1 MARAKRSFSV
11 DFREKAVAYVL
22 EQNKSIAV
30 AAREL
35 GIGESTL
42 GNWVSAARRA
52 DPDSKGSMDRE
63 EREEVRRLR
72 AENREL
78 QMRVELL
85 KKRRPSSRTRHRTDL
100 LLHRRGEGHI
110 PSQVHVRRAGRVPP
124 GLLRL
129 AGPPSGAG

>member
-11 DFREKAVAYVL
+11 EFREKAVAYVV
-22 EQNKSIAV
+22 EQHKSIAG

-42 GNWVSAARRA
+42 ANWIKTSRE
-52 DPDSKGSMDRE
+52 SGSGE
-63 EREEVRRLR
+63 GPETPVERDEMRRLR

-85 KKRRPSSRTRHRTDL
+85 KKATAFFASET
-100 LLHRRGEGHI
+100 
-110 PSQVHVRRAGRVPP
+110 QN
-124 GLLRL
+124 
-129 AGPPSGAG
+129 

>member
-1 MARAKRSFSV
+1 MARSKRSFSV

-22 EQNKSIAV
+22 EQSKSIAV

-42 GNWVSAARRA
+42 GNWVSSARRA
-52 DPDSKGSMDRE
+52 DPDSKGRMDRE
-63 EREEVRRLR
+63 ERDEVRRLR

-85 KKRRPSSRTRHRTDL
+85 KKAAAFFANET
-100 LLHRRGEGHI
+100 
-110 PSQVHVRRAGRVPP
+110 QN
-124 GLLRL
+124 
-129 AGPPSGAG
+129 